1 MATVTMSLTNGN
13 AKVNGNAK
21 ANGNAEATGDSSVY
35 GSFRFVEPDQSIP
48 PEERAFFGFPPNKR
62 DLNERIELHDASNAP
77 ELVPGPEGLDVQ
89 GFAYIKHQSA
99 LTKYEQFSTPH
110 DIEETYVP
118 EVEALICKLTGAKR
132 AIVNNVGF
140 RKKLFTQQNELSYYM
155 KRGSPMDERIGKFP
169 KDIMTI
175 FGYKAEQ
182 SMEPTRMAHCDYTI
196 QGLRDTARWG
206 RSDIKGVAKEMLDA
220 EDANATEIP
229 RCAAF
234 SVWRPLNTV
243 HRDPLSVCDW
253 RSVRPED
260 LEKVQ
265 YRAPSGVNA
274 NGEYMM
280 EGYTVLPPS
289 EAAKER
295 QRWYFW
301 PQQTP
306 QDLLILKFADTG
318 SVNDPNIAAACMHTA
333 VALEDA
339 DSAPPESRENVEC
352 RVLAFW

>member
-1 MATVTMSLTNGN
+1 M
-13 AKVNGNAK
+13 
-21 ANGNAEATGDSSVY
+21 
-35 GSFRFVEPDQSIP
+35 
-48 PEERAFFGFPPNKR
+48 
-62 DLNERIELHDASNAP
+62 
-77 ELVPGPEGLDVQ
+77 
-89 GFAYIKHQSA
+89 
-99 LTKYEQFSTPH
+99 
-110 DIEETYVP
+110 
-118 EVEALICKLTGAKR
+118 
-132 AIVNNVGF
+132 
-140 RKKLFTQQNELSYYM
+140 
-155 KRGSPMDERIGKFP
+155 
-169 KDIMTI
+169 
-175 FGYKAEQ
+175 
-182 SMEPTRMAHCDYTI
+182 
-196 QGLRDTARWG
+196 
-206 RSDIKGVAKEMLDA
+206 
-220 EDANATEIP
+220 
-229 RCAAF
+229 
-234 SVWRPLNTV
+234 

>member
-1 MATVTMSLTNGN
+1 M
-13 AKVNGNAK
+13 
-21 ANGNAEATGDSSVY
+21 
-35 GSFRFVEPDQSIP
+35 
-48 PEERAFFGFPPNKR
+48 
-62 DLNERIELHDASNAP
+62 
-77 ELVPGPEGLDVQ
+77 DVQ

-169 KDIMTI
+169 KDIMTSTLSHSRKTVCI
-175 FGYKAEQ
+175 VPLTQILVAVFGYKAEQ

-234 SVWRPLNTV
+234 SVWVSCSASIIQTFET
-243 HRDPLSVCDW
+243 RDVQLTSFASS
-253 RSVRPED
+253 SVR
-260 LEKVQ
+260 
-265 YRAPSGVNA
+265 
-274 NGEYMM
+274 
-280 EGYTVLPPS
+280 
-289 EAAKER
+289 
-295 QRWYFW
+295 
-301 PQQTP
+301 
-306 QDLLILKFADTG
+306 
-318 SVNDPNIAAACMHTA
+318 
-333 VALEDA
+333 
-339 DSAPPESRENVEC
+339 
-352 RVLAFW
+352 